1 MNTMLITPII
11 ICILGI
17 VAIVLIVIN
26 DKKNRTRKKSK
37 NFKFYNKM
45 FKRYYSF
52 FITRNGIRRLYY
64 RIAGLSVYTKREI
77 IITSVK
83 LYSMSLG
90 TFWGINI
97 LGLIIFK
104 DIFTSL
110 LLLMFSFIVKTIL
123 VDKQINHIHF
133 KLLKQL
139 LDALSSIRQCYL
151 RLGVIPDAIAEADVG
166 PLLKNA
172 FEDIYLILT
181 AADGERRLEEFYAAT
196 PFKLLQTFS
205 GVCYIL
211 NNSGDSKLANG
222 SSNFIQAMGMMYSE
236 VQMEIQRLVLQKAKF
251 GILEYLPVI
260 PLVTLKLIESFFIS
274 QIPGTATIYHGPL
287 GYISKVLI
295 FVSSIIGYITITK
308 INSPMVIKKDD
319 RNILIDKIIKNQT
332 FNYVVKNIIPKK
344 SKSLKRKKYLL
355 EKSMS
360 SKDIIYLYGSKLI
373 CAILAF
379 ALSLFFIYFSIE
391 LGKDFIHS
399 NVREVSLVAGED
411 LDGNDIKIRQEMDSV
426 YLNIHPMLDTNRTRD
441 FVNTYL
447 SELPEFDKQAQI
459 ERLHSKYKSYYN
471 IYFKWWMLIICYLL
485 AISAWRMPE
494 LILRARIWLLK
505 TEAEED
511 VLQLQTI
518 ITILMN
524 TSTDTMQTL
533 YWLQRQSRVHR
544 NILIDAYHEYPSDPE
559 IALHRLKSKVTVPE
573 FKRIVDKLILTIHQ
587 ISLADAFSDL
597 VSEREHLIRIREITQ
612 RATLKKKRSFVSP
625 LSMAPLLLTTALY
638 ILMPLGILGIKEF
651 LYALHEFEKLKM

>member
-1 MNTMLITPII
+1 MNTMLLTPILV
-11 ICILGI
+11 CILGI
-17 VAIVLIVIN
+17 VAIVLIVIK
-26 DKKNRTRKKSK
+26 DKKSRGKKTK
-37 NFKFYNKM
+37 NYKFYNKM
-45 FKRYYSF
+45 FIRYDNF

-77 IITSVK
+77 IVTSVR
-83 LYSMSLG
+83 LYSMSIG
-90 TFWGINI
+90 VFWGINL
-97 LGLIIFK
+97 LGIIVFK
-104 DIFTSL
+104 DVFTSL

-133 KLLKQL
+133 KLLQQL

-151 RLGVIPDAIAEADVG
+151 RLGVIPDSIAEANVG
-166 PLLKNA
+166 PLLKHA

-181 AADGERRLEEFYAAT
+181 AADGERRLEEFYAST

-211 NNSGDSKLANG
+211 NNSGDSKLSNG
-222 SSNFIQAMGMMYSE
+222 SSNFIQAMGMMHSE
-236 VQMEIQRLVLQKAKF
+236 VQMEIQRLTLQRAKF
-251 GILEYLPVI
+251 GVLEYLPVI
-260 PLVTLKLIESFFIS
+260 PLVTLKFIESFFIS

-295 FVSSIIGYITITK
+295 FLSSIIGYITITK

-319 RNILIDKIIKNQT
+319 RNIIIDKIIKNKT
-332 FNYVVKNIIPKK
+332 FESIVKDFIPKK
-344 SKSLKRKKYLL
+344 SRPLKKKKYLL

-360 SKDIIYLYGSKLI
+360 SKDIVYLYASKLI
-373 CAILAF
+373 CSLLAF
-379 ALSLFFIYFSIE
+379 TLSLFFIYFSIE
-391 LGKDFIHS
+391 LGKDFILT
-399 NVREVSLVAGED
+399 NVREVSLVAGEN
-411 LDGNDIKIRQEMDSV
+411 LDEHDIEIRQEMDDV
-426 YLNIHPMLDTNRTRD
+426 YLNNHPMLNTNKTRD

-447 SELPEFDKQAQI
+447 PELQEYDKQAQI
-459 ERLHSKYKSYYN
+459 ERLQSKYKSYN
-471 IYFKWWMLIICYLL
+471 NTFFKWWMILICYAL
-485 AISAWRMPE
+485 AVLAWRIPE
-494 LILRARIWLLK
+494 LLLRARIWLLK

-559 IALHRLKSKVTVPE
+559 MALHKLKSKVTVPE

-597 VSEREHLIRIREITQ
+597 ISEREHLVRIREITQ
-612 RATLKKKRSFVSP
+612 QATLKKKRSFVSP

-651 LYALHEFEKLKM
+651 MYALEEFGKLKM